1 MKAIYKRELKAYFK
15 TPVGYIFL
23 SAFIFFASLMFVLIN
38 MQGQN
43 TNMSAFFS
51 NVSLVFVFVI
61 PVLTMRLFS
70 EERKIK
76 TDQLL
81 ITAPVRITDIVFG
94 KFLAAASVLAIGVL
108 ATMLFVPIME
118 IYGTPMIPQTVIGYL
133 GIFLMGLFF
142 VALGMF
148 MSSVTESQVI
158 AAVSTLAIIFFLWVF
173 GGLSFRFS
181 EILTGAFGFLGKALD
196 WLMNFISIQNRL
208 YDFTLGTLNVVPVF
222 YFVSLA
228 GLFIFLTIQVI
239 ERRRWK

>member
-1 MKAIYKRELKAYFK
+1 MKAIYQRELRAYFK

-23 SAFIFFASLMFVLIN
+23 SAFIFFASLLFVLIN
-38 MQGQN
+38 LQGQN
-43 TNMSAFFS
+43 TNMMGFFS
-51 NVSLVFVFVI
+51 NVGMVFVFVV

-70 EERKIK
+70 EERKSK

-81 ITAPVRITDIVFG
+81 LTAPVRITEIVFG
-94 KFLAAASVLAIGVL
+94 KFLAAATVLLIGVL

-118 IYGTPMIPQTVIGYL
+118 LYGEPLIAQTVIGYL
-133 GIFLMGLFF
+133 GLFLIGLFF

-148 MSSVTESQVI
+148 MSSLTESQVI

-181 EILTGAFGFLGKALD
+181 EIITGTFGFIGKSLD

-208 YDFTLGTLNVVPVF
+208 YDFNLGTLNIVPVF

-228 GLFIFLTIQVI
+228 GLFIFLTIRVI